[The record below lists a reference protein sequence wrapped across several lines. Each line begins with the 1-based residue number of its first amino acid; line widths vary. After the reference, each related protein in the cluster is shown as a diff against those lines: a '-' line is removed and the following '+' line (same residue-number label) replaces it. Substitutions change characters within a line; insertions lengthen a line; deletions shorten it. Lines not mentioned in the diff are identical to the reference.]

1 MANTYTR
8 LYVQAIFTPKFREH
22 IIKPTWEDE
31 LFKYITGIVQNFGHK
46 MLAINGMPDHI
57 HVFFRMKPNQSVSEL
72 ISKIKSNSSR
82 WINEKRFIHGK
93 FSWQEGFG
101 AFSYG
106 HSQLD
111 DVIGYVMNQKEQHK
125 KSSFREEYLS
135 FLKKFD
141 VDYDQQYL
149 FEFFD

>member
-1 MANTYTR
+1 MPNTYTKI
-8 LYVQAIFTPKFREH
+8 YIQAVFTPQFREH
-22 IIKPTWEDE
+22 VIKSTWENE
-31 LFKYITGIVQNFGHK
+31 LFKYITGIVQNNGHK
-46 MLAINGMPDHI
+46 MLAVNGMPDHI
-57 HVFFRMKPNQSVSEL
+57 HVFMGMKPKQSVSEL

-82 WINEKRFIHGK
+82 WINEKHFVTGK
-93 FSWQEGFG
+93 FQWQEGFG

-111 DVIGYVMNQKEQHK
+111 DVIQYVMNQKEHHRK
-125 KSSFREEYLS
+125 KSFKEEYLS

-141 VDYDQQYL
+141 VDYEPQYL